1 MQKNNEQLEK
11 PKKKYIGG
19 KDCLNENF
27 SDVSPITE
35 NIPHRKSNVTAEYE
49 KRLHQ
54 ESTRNAK
61 TSIPQ
66 SDNIFNFQ
74 PPEKEIPHIKKVS
87 GEPSQQYRKFQNRGM
102 LSNQSGPDYVPQR
115 KMNYKRQEHDI
126 FNLEES
132 EPQKPA
138 KIYKQNEK
146 TNVQMNFE
154 NNQCVYP
161 PKYKEPTGKPG
172 NVGFEELTNIAKAN
186 VANIQ
191 KNGRKLPQK
200 DH

>member
-1 MQKNNEQLEK
+1 
-11 PKKKYIGG
+11 
-19 KDCLNENF
+19 
-27 SDVSPITE
+27 
-35 NIPHRKSNVTAEYE
+35 
-49 KRLHQ
+49 
-54 ESTRNAK
+54 
-61 TSIPQ
+61 
-66 SDNIFNFQ
+66 
-74 PPEKEIPHIKKVS
+74 
-87 GEPSQQYRKFQNRGM
+87 M
-102 LSNQSGPDYVPQR
+102 LSNQSGVDYVPQR

-172 NVGFEELTNIAKAN
+172 NVGFEELSNIAKSN